1 LLCNYKNM
9 KYIKIVLLLGLFTT
23 LFSCQDDEK
32 ERIAETQRTQK
43 QNDSI
48 LKVISANWKFDVPS
62 PTPAVA
68 QRISKWN
75 EWEQFN
81 NELKQKPTGTAITAY
96 LQKTKTLVT
105 KADLLKNN
113 VPAFFS
119 KPQVRARMGVLI
131 TKIKSLYTY
140 INIETIP
147 DKKVIAIIGEIT
159 HEMTALQNQ
168 FDEIVRISEIPKE
181 EGEQEMLKALDTTR
195 MANPDA
201 MIPRLGA
208 PPATTHQPGA
218 PKNNLQQ
225 ARRLTPPANPVGKA
239 AGATKPT
246 N

>member
-1 LLCNYKNM
+1 M

-23 LFSCQDDEK
+23 LLSCQDDEK
-32 ERIAETQRTQK
+32 ERIAETQRTLK

-62 PTPAVA
+62 PTPTVA
-68 QRISKWN
+68 QRIGTWN

-113 VPAFFS
+113 VPQFFN

-201 MIPRLGA
+201 MIPRLGTPA
-208 PPATTHQPGA
+208 ATTPQPGA

-225 ARRLTPPANPVGKA
+225 ARPLTPPANPVGKA

>member
-1 LLCNYKNM
+1 M
-9 KYIKIVLLLGLFTT
+9 KYFKIVLFLSLSLTLL
-23 LFSCQDDEK
+23 SCEDDEK
-32 ERIAETQRTQK
+32 QRIAETQRTQK

-48 LKVISANWKFDVPS
+48 LKVISAHWKFDVPA
-62 PTPAVA
+62 PTAGVA
-68 QRISKWN
+68 QRISTWN

-81 NELKQKPTGTAITAY
+81 NELRQKPTGNAINAY

-113 VPAFFS
+113 IPVFFD

-147 DKKVIAIIGEIT
+147 DKKVITLITEVT

-181 EGEQEMLKALDTTR
+181 QGEQEMLKALDTVR

-201 MIPRLGA
+201 MF
-208 PPATTHQPGA
+208 PPAPQTSAPQGNLPKVRRGHPINPSAGQGA
-218 PKNNLQQ
+218 G
-225 ARRLTPPANPVGKA
+225 TI
-239 AGATKPT
+239 KPT

>member
-1 LLCNYKNM
+1 
-9 KYIKIVLLLGLFTT
+9 
-23 LFSCQDDEK
+23 
-32 ERIAETQRTQK
+32 
-43 QNDSI
+43 
-48 LKVISANWKFDVPS
+48 
-62 PTPAVA
+62 
-68 QRISKWN
+68 
-75 EWEQFN
+75 
-81 NELKQKPTGTAITAY
+81 
-96 LQKTKTLVT
+96 
-105 KADLLKNN
+105 LLKNN
-113 VPAFFS
+113 VPAFFN

-201 MIPRLGA
+201 MIPRLGT
-208 PPATTHQPGA
+208 PPATTPQPGA

>member
-9 KYIKIVLLLGLFTT
+9 KYLKIVLFLCLSITVL
-23 LFSCQDDEK
+23 SCQDDEK
-32 ERIAETQRTQK
+32 ERLAETLRTQK

-48 LKVISANWKFDVPS
+48 LKVISANWKFDVPA
-62 PTPAVA
+62 PTPKVV
-68 QRISKWN
+68 QRISTWN

-81 NELKQKPTGTAITAY
+81 NELKQKPTGNAINAY

-105 KADLLKNN
+105 KADLLRNN
-113 VPAFFS
+113 VPVFFD

-147 DKKVIAIIGEIT
+147 DKKVITIIGEIT
-159 HEMTALQNQ
+159 HEMTALENQ
-168 FDEIVRISEIPKE
+168 FDEIIRISEIPKE
-181 EGEQEMLKALDTTR
+181 QGEEEMLRALDTTR

-201 MIPRLGA
+201 MIPRLA
-208 PPATTHQPGA
+208 NPPTTTPQPGA
-218 PKNNLQQ
+218 PQTNLPQ
-225 ARRLTPPANPVGKA
+225 ARPLTPPTAPAGKA
-239 AGATKPT
+239 ANATKPT